1 MNKGS
6 SMNMT
11 SPEEVAIS
19 ILSEVED
26 EVADIIPDK
35 IGREMHRIWERS
47 SRELEELARMMY
59 FNVDQSV
66 L

>member
-1 MNKGS
+1 
-6 SMNMT
+6 MNMT

-35 IGREMHRIWERS
+35 IGREMHRIWKRS

>member
-1 MNKGS
+1 
-6 SMNMT
+6 MNMT